1 MLFITHRLREVIDIC
16 DRATIL
22 RDEAR
27 RHGVPQEGGEAKIV
41 DFMLGPEAAQ
51 AEAEAMRSTDSERE
65 PTAVVPEEETVL
77 AVEDLRIGGVQGV
90 SFALRRGEILGLA
103 ALEGQGQDDL
113 FKALAGEWRPDGEP
127 SGSATPRC
135 GTPSLGCDSRL
146 VLVPADRLLALLPQ
160 RLISENVAAPR
171 YAAPTR
177 WGPINMRDE
186 RRRVRSA
193 VEALQIDLRAGR
205 QARRLSGGNQQG
217 DHRALARDR
226 LRRAALPRPHPRHRR
241 GHETT
246 DLCALR
252 ELSGDGAAILFFSLS
267 SASFRSS
274 ATAC

>member
-1 MLFITHRLREVIDIC
+1 
-16 DRATIL
+16 
-22 RDEAR
+22 
-27 RHGVPQEGGEAKIV
+27 VPQEGGEAKIV
-41 DFMLGPEAAQ
+41 DFMLGPEAAHRRKPRRCG
-51 AEAEAMRSTDSERE
+51 A
-65 PTAVVPEEETVL
+65 PTANASPRQSSPEEETVL
-77 AVEDLRIGGVQGV
+77 AVEDLRIGRVQGV

-113 FKALAGEWRPDGEP
+113 FKALAGEWRPDGGTIRVGDAPLRARHP
-127 SGSATPRC
+127 SDAIRKG
-135 GTPSLGCDSRL
+135 L

-160 RLISENVAAPR
+160 RPISENVAAPR

-205 QARRLSGGNQQG
+205 QARRLSGGNQQKVTIA
-217 DHRALARDR
+217 RWLATGFGVLLCHDPTSASTWARNDR
-226 LRRAALPRPHPRHRR
+226 SMRSSGSSPATAPRSWSSAP
-241 GHETT
+241 
-246 DLCALR
+246 
-252 ELSGDGAAILFFSLS
+252 S